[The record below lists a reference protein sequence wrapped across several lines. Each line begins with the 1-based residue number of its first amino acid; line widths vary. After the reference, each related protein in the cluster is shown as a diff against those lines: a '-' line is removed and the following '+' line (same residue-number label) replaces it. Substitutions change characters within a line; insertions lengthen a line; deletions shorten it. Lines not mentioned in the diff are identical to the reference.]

1 MFTGFLG
8 RIVVKPGFS
17 RRPSLPTPINAAVQ
31 NLHKEVHH
39 PSIVGFSGERMRLRP
54 SAPGHWSKHPAL
66 LKVLDYSSALVA
78 SNGSGKTTSTK
89 RKRLVGMEYGG
100 LVC

>member
-39 PSIVGFSGERMRLRP
+39 PSIVGFSGERMRHQPL
-54 SAPGHWSKHPAL
+54 GIGLNTQLFSKSWIT
-66 LKVLDYSSALVA
+66 VLP
-78 SNGSGKTTSTK
+78 
-89 RKRLVGMEYGG
+89 
-100 LVC
+100 